1 MQFTE
6 SKFSIFDQITMNNIA
21 FMIQYVH
28 SVLFMMI
35 GLTNRDVVI
44 VFLSDSHGNNNEV
57 VLKAG
62 ERDMFEGELLLVED
76 KHFVESAQH

>member
-1 MQFTE
+1 MET
-6 SKFSIFDQITMNNIA
+6 
-21 FMIQYVH
+21 
-28 SVLFMMI
+28 
-35 GLTNRDVVI
+35 
-44 VFLSDSHGNNNEV
+44 NNEV

>member
-1 MQFTE
+1 
-6 SKFSIFDQITMNNIA
+6 
-21 FMIQYVH
+21 MIQYVH
-28 SVLFMMI
+28 SVPFMMI
-35 GLTNRDVVI
+35 GLPNRDVVI